1 MPLTLLPQDNLP
13 RIIHAAPIGICIT
26 NAEGRFEMVNP
37 AYCDF
42 YGYAEEELLGRHFTQ
57 VVPEAERARLT
68 EQHRAFIH
76 GEADQECREEH
87 EVRCKNGERRTILA
101 EASRLVD
108 AQGEVKKVTYVV
120 DITRQNALQRRLAFL
135 ASHDELT
142 GLLNRRAG
150 MSRLDEEIRRGQ
162 RYGTLLSVAIIDLD
176 HFKRINDRHGHAVG
190 DEVLCE
196 TAALMRQELRASD
209 ALVRLGGEEFL
220 VILPGVDRP
229 RALEA
234 IERLR
239 RLIELTPMGQP
250 GLALTLSA
258 GVANWQAE
266 ESSHLLLERADKV
279 LYRAKARGRNLALM
293 T

>member
-1 MPLTLLPQDNLP
+1 MPLTLSPQDNLP
-13 RIIHAAPIGICIT
+13 RIIRAAPIGICIT
-26 NAEGRFEMVNP
+26 NAQGLFEMVNP

-42 YGYAEEELLGRHFTQ
+42 YGYAEEELLGQHFTL
-57 VVPEAERARLT
+57 VVPQAEQARLNELHDAFIRGEAE
-68 EQHRAFIH
+68 
-76 GEADQECREEH
+76 QEYRQEWEVCR
-87 EVRCKNGERRTILA
+87 KNGERRTVLA

-120 DITRQNALQRRLAFL
+120 DITEQKTLQRRLAFL

-142 GLLNRRAG
+142 GLFNRRAG
-150 MSRLDEEIRRGQ
+150 MSRLDEEIRRSQ
-162 RYGTLLSVAIIDLD
+162 RYATPLSVAIADLD

-196 TAALMRQELRASD
+196 TAELMRQGLRASD
-209 ALVRLGGEEFL
+209 VLVRLGGEEFL

-239 RLIELTPMGQP
+239 RLIELTPMGHQ

-266 ESSHLLLERADKV
+266 ETSHALLERADKA
-279 LYRAKARGRNLALM
+279 LYRAKAEGRNLALV